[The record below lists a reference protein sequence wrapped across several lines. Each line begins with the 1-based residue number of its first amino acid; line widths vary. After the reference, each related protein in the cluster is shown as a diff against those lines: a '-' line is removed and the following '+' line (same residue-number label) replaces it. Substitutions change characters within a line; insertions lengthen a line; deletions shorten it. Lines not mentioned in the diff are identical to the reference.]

1 MKMNIGADNPWTRL
15 PSDPPFVLPED
26 SSFVGR
32 YNGKVKGSEFELK
45 IDSLPEPFI
54 GNPDTARLVLL
65 NLNPGHSPRDVEDH
79 RKPQIK
85 EIILANLHH
94 ECSEYPF
101 YAVHPSFQGTGVEEY
116 WRQYT
121 RELQEAS
128 QLSDRAFSDRVMVI
142 EWFPYHSQKCRLAE
156 KILLDSQSYSFA
168 LAKAMLRKEGVQVI
182 GTRAKRYWTL
192 VADDFNDVPFV
203 RSQRPWITAGNM
215 EHGVFKRLLE
225 MLRK

>member
-1 MKMNIGADNPWTRL
+1 MNIEAENPWTRL

-26 SSFVGR
+26 SAFVDR
-32 YNGKVKGSEFELK
+32 YNGKVKESLFRLQ

-54 GNPDTARLVLL
+54 GNPKTARLVLL

-79 RKPQIK
+79 RKPKIK

-94 ECSEYPF
+94 EGSEYPF
-101 YAVHPSFQGTGVEEY
+101 YALHPSFLGTGVSEY

-128 QLSDRAFSDRVMVI
+128 RLNDRTFSERVMVI
-142 EWFPYHSQKCRLAE
+142 EWFPYHSRKCRLAE

-168 LAKAMLRKEGVQVI
+168 LAEAMLRKEGVQVI

-192 VADDFNDVPFV
+192 AADAFNAVPFV

-215 EHGVFKRLLE
+215 DREVFKRILELLQY
-225 MLRK
+225 